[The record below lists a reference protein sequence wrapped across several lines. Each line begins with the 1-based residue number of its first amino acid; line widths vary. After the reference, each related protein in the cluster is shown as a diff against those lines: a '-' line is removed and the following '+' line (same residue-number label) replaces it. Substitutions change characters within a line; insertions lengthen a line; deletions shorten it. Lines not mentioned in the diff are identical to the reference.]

1 MNEYLSMNSIS
12 SITTYSQTMRSTLR
26 QGCFFLLLFAL
37 CFSFVSCDS
46 GGSNSSPDWTGTW
59 ELSESRQNFEGYHVS
74 LSKEEVRVAFIFG
87 ALGCRA
93 NTLSVTNI
101 DGNVI
106 TTDEDGG
113 TEVELDVSGDTMT
126 ATDLVEEDDAAEF
139 TRVDSDPS
147 DLDTLR
153 DLACN

>member
-1 MNEYLSMNSIS
+1 MNSIS
-12 SITTYSQTMRSTLR
+12 LITTYSQTMRLALR
-26 QGCFFLLLFAL
+26 RGLFLSLLLAL
-37 CFSFVSCDS
+37 PLSLLSCDS
-46 GGSNSSPDWTGTW
+46 GGSNSSPNWAGTW
-59 ELSESRQNFEGYHVS
+59 KLAESNPNFEGYHVS
-74 LSKEEVRVAFIFG
+74 LNRNEVRVAFIFG
-87 ALGCRA
+87 NFGCQS
-93 NTLSVTNI
+93 NTLEVTNI

-147 DLDTLR
+147 NIDTLR